1 MDGEVIDQ
9 IYQEDLHKKIVI
21 SRQIEEEEE
30 EEEEETCKERKCDTL
45 SNMSII
51 NKCMVFFFFY

>member
-21 SRQIEEEEE
+21 PRQIIEEEVVD
-30 EEEEETCKERKCDTL
+30 EETCKE
-45 SNMSII
+45 
-51 NKCMVFFFFY
+51 

>member
-1 MDGEVIDQ
+1 MPLTICACCERGKMDGEVIDQ

-30 EEEEETCKERKCDTL
+30 KTRKE
-45 SNMSII
+45 
-51 NKCMVFFFFY
+51 